1 VVRLGRLMFES
12 MGTDSSD
19 PGWQAAGER
28 HVRERLGV
36 DLAVY
41 VADGPHGRLVA
52 SAAGTVS
59 QRLPTPN
66 NPSALVGYIQWV
78 CTEADWRG
86 KGLGRAVMEALLAW
100 YDGEEVAV
108 VELHATPVGEPLYR
122 SLGFNEGDGSLA
134 LRRRA
139 RA

>member
-1 VVRLGRLMFES
+1 MFES

-28 HVRERLGV
+28 HVRSRLGV

-41 VADGPHGRLVA
+41 VADGPDGRLVA

-66 NPSALVGYIQWV
+66 NPSARVGYIQWV
-78 CTEADWRG
+78 CTEAAWRG
-86 KGLGRAVMEALLAW
+86 QGLGRAVMEALLAW
-100 YDGEEVAV
+100 YEAEHVAV
-108 VELHATPVGEPLYR
+108 VELHATPDGEPFYR
-122 SLGFNEGDGSLA
+122 SLGFDAGEGSVA
-134 LRRRA
+134 LRRRLSA
-139 RA
+139 ATPG